1 MTMKYEWKI
10 TGINPVWI
18 SALLTGAFLAVCA
31 TGGDNLHWGYLGF
44 EVIFPFYMSVVMGEW
59 CQTRADPMFEVISAQ
74 GKSVFGWILR
84 RFLLL
89 FCLVAIFA
97 MIGIGGV
104 VLLKPKMSALDLLL
118 TFLPTTFFLS
128 SISAFVSMLASVPHI
143 PSMVS
148 GVVWLFSIMTMSLLR
163 FAPVRYFYLFVRYAG
178 INGISGL
185 LNKLVLLLAGIVLW
199 IAIYFI
205 CRKRVWR

>member
-1 MTMKYEWKI
+1 MKYEWKI

-31 TGGDNLHWGYLGF
+31 TGGDNLHLGYLGF
-44 EVIFPFYMSVVMGEW
+44 EVIFPFYMSVVIGEW
-59 CQTRADPMFEVISAQ
+59 CQTRTDPMFEVISAQ

-104 VLLKPKMSALDLLL
+104 VLLKPNMSALDLFL
-118 TFLPTTFFLS
+118 TFLPTAFFLS

-148 GVVWLFSIMTMSLLR
+148 GVVWLFFIMTMSLLR
-163 FAPVRYFYLFVRYAG
+163 FSPIRYFYLFVRYAG
-178 INGISGL
+178 INGVLGL
-185 LNKLVLLLAGIVLW
+185 LNKLVLFLAGIALW

-205 CRKRVWR
+205 CRKRAWS

>member
-44 EVIFPFYMSVVMGEW
+44 EVIFPFYMSVVIGEW
-59 CQTRADPMFEVISAQ
+59 CQTRTDPMFEVISAQ

-104 VLLKPKMSALDLLL
+104 VLLKPNMSALDLLL
-118 TFLPTTFFLS
+118 TFLPTAFFLS

-143 PSMVS
+143 SSMVS

-163 FAPVRYFYLFVRYAG
+163 FAPIRYFYLFVRYAG
-178 INGISGL
+178 INGVLGL
-185 LNKLVLLLAGIVLW
+185 LNKLVLFLAGIALW

-205 CRKRVWR
+205 CRKRAWG

>member
-1 MTMKYEWKI
+1 MKYEWKI

-59 CQTRADPMFEVISAQ
+59 CQTRTDPMFEVISAQ

-104 VLLKPKMSALDLLL
+104 VLLKPNMSALDLLL
-118 TFLPTTFFLS
+118 TFLPTAFFLS

-143 PSMVS
+143 SSMVS

-163 FAPVRYFYLFVRYAG
+163 FAPIRYFYLFVRYAG
-178 INGISGL
+178 INGVLGL
-185 LNKLVLLLAGIVLW
+185 LNKLVLFLAGIALW

-205 CRKRVWR
+205 CRKRAWG

>member
-1 MTMKYEWKI
+1 MKYEWKI

-44 EVIFPFYMSVVMGEW
+44 EVIFPFYMSVVIGEW
-59 CQTRADPMFEVISAQ
+59 CQTRTDPMFEVISAQ

-104 VLLKPKMSALDLLL
+104 VLLKPNMSALDLFL
-118 TFLPTTFFLS
+118 TFLPTAFFLS

-143 PSMVS
+143 SSMVS

-163 FAPVRYFYLFVRYAG
+163 FAPIRYFYLFVRYAG
-178 INGISGL
+178 INGVLGL
-185 LNKLVLLLAGIVLW
+185 LNKLVLFLAGIALW

-205 CRKRVWR
+205 CRKRAWG

>member
-1 MTMKYEWKI
+1 MKYEWKI

-44 EVIFPFYMSVVMGEW
+44 EVIFPFYMSVVIGEW
-59 CQTRADPMFEVISAQ
+59 CQTRTDPMFEVISAQ
-74 GKSVFGWILR
+74 GKSVFVWILR
-84 RFLLL
+84 KFLLL
-89 FCLVAIFA
+89 FCLVTIFA

-104 VLLKPKMSALDLLL
+104 VLLKRNMSALDLFL
-118 TFLPTTFFLS
+118 TFLPTAFFLS
-128 SISAFVSMLASVPHI
+128 SISAFVSMLARVPHI

-163 FAPVRYFYLFVRYAG
+163 FVPVRYFYLFVRYAG
-178 INGISGL
+178 INGVLGL
-185 LNKLVLLLAGIVLW
+185 LNKLVLFLAGIALW

-205 CRKRVWR
+205 CRKRDWG